1 MKPYM
6 MPETNLLGGPND
18 DQESDKHLPNGTCL
32 SQCYSLPST
41 LNRKKK
47 TKKDDLNE
55 VVNDNFQNDNFQV
68 TQWNG
73 ESKFNWALHYNL
85 QLEYNK

>member
-1 MKPYM
+1 M

-68 TQWNG
+68 
-73 ESKFNWALHYNL
+73 KH
-85 QLEYNK
+85 